1 MLTESETREAAEQLE
16 RAAAAA
22 APIEPLSARW
32 SEMDLADAYAVQEI
46 VIGHRLERGARRVGW
61 KVGLTSAAMQEQL
74 GVDQP
79 DFGPLL
85 DDMEVAPGGTCRL
98 DDLIAPKVEGEIA
111 FWLDRD
117 LEGDGL
123 TEDEVLAACDRVV
136 PALEIIDSRIADW
149 RIKLADT
156 VADHASCARF
166 VVAAEGCAPGD
177 LDLAAAA
184 MSLREDGTEVGAGR
198 GAAVLG
204 HPARAVAWL
213 AGTLSRFGQGLRAG
227 EVVMAG
233 ALAAAIP
240 ARPGA
245 TVEATFGAPLGAVAV
260 EFTKEE
266 G

>member
-1 MLTESETREAAEQLE
+1 MLDQSQIREAAEMLE
-16 RAAAAA
+16 RAGADA
-22 APIEPLSARW
+22 APIEPLTARYG
-32 SEMDLADAYAVQEI
+32 EIDVADAYRIQAV
-46 VIGHRLERGARRVGW
+46 VIDRRIERGARRVGW
-61 KVGLTSAAMQEQL
+61 KVGLTSAAMQRQL

-79 DFGPLL
+79 DSGPLL
-85 DDMEVAPGGTCRL
+85 DDMEIADGGICPV

-111 FWLDRD
+111 FRLDRD
-117 LEGDGL
+117 LAGEGL
-123 TEDEVLAACDRVV
+123 DESDVLAACDRVV

-149 RIKLADT
+149 RIALADT

-166 VVAAEGCAPGD
+166 VVAAEGCAPAD
-177 LDLAAAA
+177 LDLAAAR
-184 MSLREDGTEVGAGR
+184 MSLREDGTEVGSGL
-198 GAAVLG
+198 GEAVLG

-213 AGTLSRFGQGLRAG
+213 AGTLSAFGQGLRAG

-245 TVEATFGAPLGAVAV
+245 TVEADFGAPLGVVKV
-260 EFTKEE
+260 EFEKE